1 MQLDRK
7 DGFLALDY
15 LYGSFIFIFSGIES
29 DKDGF
34 DIFGE
39 MSKDICSFIFFY
51 IDSDMPLTSFFYGIT
66 FGSSL
71 KVDEC

>member
-39 MSKDICSFIFFY
+39 MSKDICSFIFF
-51 IDSDMPLTSFFYGIT
+51 
-66 FGSSL
+66 
-71 KVDEC
+71 